1 MAAIDYYVSIPWREP
16 IPDEQTD
23 SGLNNG
29 TAPANAGADY
39 IELRMRVQDGSSNP
53 TGLTRK
59 DVIHALEDF
68 ERYIIQ
74 GGQLGTG
81 INLPVS

>member
-1 MAAIDYYVSIPWREP
+1 MAAIDYFVSVPFREP

-29 TAPANAGADY
+29 TTSSANDY